1 MDGVTGSSGSGQW
14 AAAGRVLAV
23 DVLSESDG
31 SAVRLVVVVVGDTIP
46 ESDDLRLENS
56 ASDGC
61 GRPCAPVSSMGRSF
75 VDGGLMIEDS
85 VVSQSAVVVI
95 VVISS

>member
-31 SAVRLVVVVVGDTIP
+31 SAVRLLVGETIP

-85 VVSQSAVVVI
+85 VVSQSAVVV
-95 VVISS
+95 VISS